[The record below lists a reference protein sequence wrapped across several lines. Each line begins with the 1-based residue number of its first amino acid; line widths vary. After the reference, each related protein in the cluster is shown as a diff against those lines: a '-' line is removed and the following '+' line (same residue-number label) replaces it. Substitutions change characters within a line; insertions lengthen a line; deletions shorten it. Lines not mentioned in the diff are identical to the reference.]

1 MSNGSERTPESW
13 VGGLSGLRAEVAR
26 LTAENEKLRVDA
38 TEAHALAKD
47 WFEESERGFDKLVAI
62 REWFADNQEHEVYE
76 ATDEQPAECTE
87 ECPACALGAILDAR
101 VVTGGALHALG
112 AERDALQAQLDSMT
126 VEAGVKYH
134 PSAGVVPY
142 PGEKQ
147 ARAVSAGF
155 AGRRIMKRLVGPWV
169 EVTD

>member
-1 MSNGSERTPESW
+1 MSEHMEYPWEDPWEGFTGQSQ
-13 VGGLSGLRAEVAR
+13 G
-26 LTAENEKLRVDA
+26 DA
-38 TEAHALAKD
+38 DAALITD
-47 WFEESERGFDKLVAI
+47 PLI
-62 REWFADNQEHEVYE
+62 REIQKV
-76 ATDEQPAECTE
+76 
-87 ECPACALGAILDAR
+87 R
-101 VVTGGALHALG
+101 

-169 EVTD
+169 EVKGEEA

>member
-1 MSNGSERTPESW
+1 
-13 VGGLSGLRAEVAR
+13 VGRIQKVR
-26 LTAENEKLRVDA
+26 
-38 TEAHALAKD
+38 
-47 WFEESERGFDKLVAI
+47 
-62 REWFADNQEHEVYE
+62 
-76 ATDEQPAECTE
+76 
-87 ECPACALGAILDAR
+87 
-101 VVTGGALHALG
+101 

-169 EVTD
+169 EVKGEEA

>member
-1 MSNGSERTPESW
+1 MSSDN
-13 VGGLSGLRAEVAR
+13 RAENYSALIKVAR
-26 LTAENEKLRVDA
+26 ARYRLACDEMDRLTAGNPGTNWRWSIPANPDRDSDLILSASAEDVPRLADAVEALTAENDMLRA
-38 TEAHALAKD
+38 SFQEAEQIHEGVVRRLA
-47 WFEESERGFDKLVAI
+47 
-62 REWFADNQEHEVYE
+62 
-76 ATDEQPAECTE
+76 
-87 ECPACALGAILDAR
+87 
-101 VVTGGALHALG
+101 

-169 EVTD
+169 EVKGEEA